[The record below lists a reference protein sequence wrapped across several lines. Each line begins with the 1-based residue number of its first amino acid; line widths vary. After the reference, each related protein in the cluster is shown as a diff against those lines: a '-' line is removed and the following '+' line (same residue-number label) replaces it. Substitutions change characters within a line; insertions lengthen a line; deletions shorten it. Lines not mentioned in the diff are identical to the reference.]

1 MHFHRSAAGL
11 VVQAPAKLNLFFEV
25 LAKRTDEYHEIE
37 TLVYPVDLY
46 DTLYFIHQPGGQVRL
61 SCELGCGW
69 GTEKGDRH
77 LLCEAPDGPSRQEVP
92 VPFFLG
98 DVPTGPENLVVRA
111 VELLRRRAGVAH
123 GATMRLVKRIPSAAG
138 LGGGSSDAA
147 AALKAANIAWNLGLP
162 DPQLAEIGAELGSD
176 VPLFFAGGPA
186 VCRGRGEKVARVA
199 GLGRLDF
206 VVVRPPAGLSTAAVY
221 GVCRKADRPQPL
233 EPLVAALARGDLAA
247 AGRLLFNRLEE
258 AARGLSPWIRR
269 LLAELATLDCLGYG
283 MTGSGTCCFG
293 LCRHARHARRT
304 ARRLQARGLG
314 VALAVGGC
322 C

>member
-25 LAKRTDEYHEIE
+25 LAKRADGYHEIE
-37 TLVYPVDLY
+37 TLVYPIDLF
-46 DTLYFIHQPGGQVRL
+46 DTLYFTDDPGGHVRL
-61 SCELGCGW
+61 TCELGCGW
-69 GTEKGDRH
+69 TEKGDRH
-77 LLCEAPDGPSRQEVP
+77 LLCEAPEGPSRQKVP

-98 DVPTGPENLVVRA
+98 DVPGGPENLVVRA
-111 VELLRRRAGVAH
+111 VELLRQRAGVAR

-147 AALKAANIAWNLGLP
+147 AALKAANIAWNLGWS
-162 DPQLAEIGAELGSD
+162 DAQLADVGAALGSD

-186 VCRGRGEKVARVA
+186 VCRGRGEKVAAVA
-199 GLGRLDF
+199 GLGRLDL

-221 GVCRKADRPQPL
+221 GACRRAARPQPV

-269 LLAELATLDCLGYG
+269 LLAELATLNCLGYG
-283 MTGSGTCCFG
+283 MTGSGSCCFG

-304 ARRLQARGLG
+304 ASRLQARGLG
-314 VALAVGGC
+314 MALAVGGC